1 MAASLTSVSQGAGTW
16 NKAWS
21 HFRVSDFL
29 ETQNITSPLR
39 GSKSGLLLN
48 YLYLDAL
55 EGTEKKIPLLLDFK
69 LIFDLFAGFGRKRL
83 EFLLTKKT
91 ILKL

>member
-1 MAASLTSVSQGAGTW
+1 MAASFTSVSQGAGTW

-21 HFRVSDFL
+21 HFRGSNFL
-29 ETQNITSPLR
+29 ETQNMTSPLR

-48 YLYLDAL
+48 YSHLDAL

-69 LIFDLFAGFGRKRL
+69 LIFDLFARFGRKRL
-83 EFLLTKKT
+83 EFLLTNKT
-91 ILKL
+91 TLKL